1 MFCGKC
7 GTENPNNY
15 SFCSACG
22 FPLRSVRLD
31 APDATS
37 PTAAGRDDTHATIE
51 PAQLPGRAT
60 QADQAQSSKPGR
72 KRNSLLMWWLG
83 PTLLPWLLW
92 WRIDQDE
99 LNKQVAE
106 YESMRMTRS
115 AKGQSFLLLNLTA
128 WLTMAF
134 IVFAHLSA
142 VDLSEA
148 LIALV
153 LGYFIY
159 SGHRWASIA
168 AMVFWSIAKWGLIW
182 ATIAAMGK
190 PVDNPVETI
199 TNNPV
204 EMIMKQLVWW
214 CIYMHAFY
222 LAFRV
227 EGLRLWLIRLRNR

>member
-7 GTENPNNY
+7 GTENPNNH

-22 FPLRSVRLD
+22 FPLRRVRLD
-31 APDATS
+31 ATDATAL
-37 PTAAGRDDTHATIE
+37 TAAGRDDTHATVE
-51 PAQLPGRAT
+51 QAQLAARAT
-60 QADQAQSSKPGR
+60 QPEQVESSKLGR
-72 KRNSLLMWWLG
+72 KRNWLH
-83 PTLLPWLLW
+83 WLLW

-106 YESMRMTRS
+106 YESMRITRS

-128 WLTMAF
+128 WATIAF

-142 VDLSEA
+142 VHISDV

-159 SGHRWASIA
+159 SGHRWATIA
-168 AMVFWSIAKWGLIW
+168 AMVYWSIEKLTAIWRTPVGL
-182 ATIAAMGK
+182 
-190 PVDNPVETI
+190 PFH
-199 TNNPV
+199 NPV
-204 EMIMKQLVWW
+204 EMIMQQLVWW

-227 EGLRLWLIRLRNR
+227 EGLRQVKRAKCGPGR